1 MKALIV
7 RLWLRIPARVRVV
20 LAAIGAMVAAAAGMF
35 FLGKREGRQEGQAVG
50 GASERIRQLED
61 AGARGD
67 DEAVDRALKDSVR
80 RGRQR

>member
-1 MKALIV
+1 MKALII

-20 LAAIGAMVAAAAGMF
+20 LAAIGAMVATAAGMF

-50 GASERIRQLED
+50 AAGERIRELED

-67 DEAVDRALKDSVR
+67 DEAVDRAIKDSVR